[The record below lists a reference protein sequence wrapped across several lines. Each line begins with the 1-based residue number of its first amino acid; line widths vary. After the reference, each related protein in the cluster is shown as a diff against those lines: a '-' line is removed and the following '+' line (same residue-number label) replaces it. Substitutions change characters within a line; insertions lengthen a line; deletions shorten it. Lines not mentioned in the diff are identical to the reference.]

1 MATDLPVASR
11 KSPQDSPVQPHTAVI
26 LSKCRRAARC
36 ASRGPMDIRAAP
48 PCLGSPLSGSSE
60 SSLCEATG
68 LATTVAASRV
78 GSVVGRHEAER
89 MRLHEQL
96 ELLRDALARWGA
108 VDAERERLQNRNG
121 KSVPKL
127 KQYPVTHRL
136 STRAIVWVPS
146 DFQYVNPTLERLL
159 SAQAISRRHAR
170 HWREVRVYM
179 PQHSTNHA
187 KGTNDA
193 NRVPQQSR

>member
-1 MATDLPVASR
+1 MASR

-78 GSVVGRHEAER
+78 GAVVGRHEAER

-127 KQYPVTHRL
+127 KQYPVNHRL
-136 STRAIVWVPS
+136 STRAILWVPS
-146 DFQYVNPTLERLL
+146 LGSKRLSVRKSDSRAPPQCTSNIEAACETLAGGEGIHAPAQYK
-159 SAQAISRRHAR
+159 SC
-170 HWREVRVYM
+170 
-179 PQHSTNHA
+179 
-187 KGTNDA
+187 
-193 NRVPQQSR
+193 